1 MNKRQK
7 RFNKIYNQFLN
18 ILEPFNDMFYLG
30 LLTGTIILAIPIYR
44 FKGLAYA
51 LSPFGQFHLIS
62 VNILY
67 ALCPLS
73 YFLLT
78 SEQDNRKRV
87 LFSLCF
93 PILVFSLHDIAW
105 LFETHFVQQV
115 YLNNQLYTATLLEY
129 FHHYTK
135 NLANIIFP
143 IAIIW
148 KYKYFKITKGATVIF
163 IGYVLFHLINIVFQI
178 NVYILN
184 GYALAVMEIID
195 SLPYLALIKRKQK
208 NGGVRIKKPN

>member
-1 MNKRQK
+1 MQKISMVLKMNKRQL

-18 ILEPFNDMFYLG
+18 ILEPFDTNFYIG

-105 LFETHFVQQV
+105 LIETHFVKQV
-115 YLNNQLYTATLLEY
+115 YLNGIIYQATFWEY
-129 FHHYTK
+129 VHHYTK

-143 IAIIW
+143 IAVIW
-148 KYKYFKITKGATVIF
+148 KYKYFKITKTSIVVLT
-163 IGYVLFHLINIVFQI
+163 GYILFHLINIVFQI

-184 GYALAVMEIID
+184 GYALMVMEIID
-195 SLPYLALIKRKQK
+195 SLPYLALIKRK
-208 NGGVRIKKPN
+208 